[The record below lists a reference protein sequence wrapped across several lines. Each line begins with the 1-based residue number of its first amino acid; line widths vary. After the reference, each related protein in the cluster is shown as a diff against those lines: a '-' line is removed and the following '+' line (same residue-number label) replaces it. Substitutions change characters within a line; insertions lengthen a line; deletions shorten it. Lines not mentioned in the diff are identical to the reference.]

1 MDKSQRQKTILS
13 LIAERAMGTQE
24 DLVDALRAM
33 DIQVTQATVSRDIRE
48 LHLVKRLG
56 ENGTHYVKPE
66 AEEHSVTGRLQRML
80 RESVLS
86 VACSENL
93 LVVQTLSGSAN
104 VAGEALDSLEWP
116 EILGT
121 IAGDNTVLVVA
132 RSAQEAPEVAQRLKK
147 LTK

>member
-1 MDKSQRQKTILS
+1 MDKTQRQKTILS
-13 LIAERAMGTQE
+13 LIAERGIGTQE

-48 LHLVKRLG
+48 LHLVKRTG
-56 ENGTHYVKPE
+56 EHGTRYVKPE
-66 AEEHSVTGRLQRML
+66 AEEHSVTGRFHRML

-86 VACSENL
+86 VGRSENL
-93 LVVQTLSGSAN
+93 LVVRTLSGSAN

-121 IAGDNTVLVVA
+121 IAGDNTVLVIA
-132 RSAQEAPEVAQRLKK
+132 RSVQEAPDLAQRLQK
-147 LTK
+147 LIK